1 MTDAYQFWRD
11 ALAGKEQPI
20 SADHPQPGYYKA
32 RKGKGG
38 PWTPVAIWEKDGA
51 LVARFGPEMA
61 NPLDIWTW
69 CSGNPVSKEDAKHAF
84 EKGIF
89 PGEVAPIGDN
99 SGNLSL
105 ADEIADAAK
114 QAAEWL
120 AKSKIDGKVAAD
132 TAANMRTRLLDL
144 GKKAEA
150 EREEKVR
157 PHLDG
162 QKAVNAK
169 YKPLVDAATS
179 AANTLRD
186 ALTVWMR
193 AEQAKLDAELAAK
206 RKAEADRY
214 AKEQAERAA
223 KMAADPIAEL
233 TDPEPELPMAPIE
246 PPKVQAGGQAGRKA
260 HMRTQVRFEIEDYA
274 AALAHVKDHKDVIAA
289 VEKAC
294 VAMAKAGA
302 TVPGI
307 KRIEERV
314 AA

>member
-69 CSGNPVSKEDAKHAF
+69 CSGNPVSKDDAKHAF
-84 EKGIF
+84 EHGIF
-89 PGEVAPIGDN
+89 PGEIGHN
-99 SGNLSL
+99 SGDLSL
-105 ADEIADAAK
+105 AEEIKDAAK
-114 QAAEWL
+114 QATDWL
-120 AKSKIDGKVAAD
+120 KSTKIADKVSAD
-132 TAANMRTRLLDL
+132 TAANMRSRLLEL
-144 GKKAEA
+144 GKKAEE

-162 QKAVNAK
+162 QKAVNGK

-179 AANTLRD
+179 AAGALRD
-186 ALTVWMR
+186 ALTQWMR
-193 AEQAKLDAELAAK
+193 AEEAKA
-206 RKAEADRY
+206 RAEAEAARKVEEERL
-214 AKEQAERAA
+214 AAERAA
-223 KMAADPIAEL
+223 HLAANPIAEF
-233 TDPEPELPMAPIE
+233 TEEPPLPLAPIE

-260 HMRTQVRFEIEDYA
+260 GLRTVVRYEIEDYA

-294 VAMAKAGA
+294 FAQAKAGA

-307 KRIEERV
+307 KRIEEKV

>member
-1 MTDAYQFWRD
+1 MTDAFQPYRD
-11 ALAGKEQPI
+11 MLAGKEVPIHADQPY
-20 SADHPQPGYYKA
+20 PGRYKMKRGNRFVAVLINHDSDGDLKA
-32 RKGKGG
+32 RVGSEIVDATSV
-38 PWTPVAIWEKDGA
+38 WTY
-51 LVARFGPEMA
+51 
-61 NPLDIWTW
+61 
-69 CSGNPVSKEDAKHAF
+69 CAKHPIAKADFDAF
-84 EKGIF
+84 NENGIF
-89 PGEVAPIGDN
+89 PGEIGHN
-99 SGNLSL
+99 SGDLSL
-105 ADEIADAAK
+105 VEEIADAAK
-114 QAAEWL
+114 QATEWL
-120 AKSKIDGKVAAD
+120 EKSKIDGKVAAD
-132 TAANMRTRLLDL
+132 TAANMRARLLDL

-193 AEQAKLDAELAAK
+193 AEQAKLDAELTAK
-206 RKAEADRY
+206 RKAEAERY

-223 KMAADPIAEL
+223 KMASDPIAAL

-260 HMRTQVRFEIEDYA
+260 HMRTQVRYEIEDYG

-294 VAMAKAGA
+294 FAMAKAGA

-307 KRIEERV
+307 KRIEEKV